1 MERARLGSQPDPVP
15 LKRWLQRWTKVR
27 HREAAERT
35 LLTAIAAGV
44 SPAVLADALLV
55 AATERAF
62 ADAGHSVD
70 FINKAFECLDLIG
83 WEHAPALLPTV
94 IGQMVAARGAE
105 ESTAWRQPVDLIALC
120 EQAGSELPQLFEAGD
135 GLSWSEHAP
144 LAQELLGDDPVR
156 IVDALKAA
164 IRAGAAAPYP
174 ACR

>member
-15 LKRWLQRWTKVR
+15 LKRWLQRWTNVR

-70 FINKAFECLDLIG
+70 FINKAFECLNLIG

-105 ESTAWRQPVDLIALC
+105 ESTVWRQPFDLVALC
-120 EQAGSELPQLFEAGD
+120 EQASSELPELFAAARDVLG
-135 GLSWSEHAP
+135 WSDHAA
-144 LAQELLGDDPVR
+144 LARELLGDDPVR
-156 IVDALKAA
+156 DRR
-164 IRAGAAAPYP
+164 RAQGRDPRRRRS
-174 ACR
+174 C